1 MILAIFIHGQKLGN
15 FLLTKRSVNHFTG
28 RNNPEQNYNM
38 NGHILEG
45 VPMQKDLGIIVDKE
59 LKFHEQTA
67 AAVKKANQVLGIIKK
82 TIYTK
87 KRLQFPYCI
96 CHW

>member
-1 MILAIFIHGQKLGN
+1 MQ
-15 FLLTKRSVNHFTG
+15 
-28 RNNPEQNYNM
+28 NN
-38 NGHILEG
+38 
-45 VPMQKDLGIIVDKE
+45 LGIIVDKE

-87 KRLQFPYCI
+87 NKITLTVYVIGKTSPGMCKYCVGTSL
-96 CHW
+96 

>member
-1 MILAIFIHGQKLGN
+1 
-15 FLLTKRSVNHFTG
+15 
-28 RNNPEQNYNM
+28 M

-45 VPMQKDLGIIVDKE
+45 VTMQKDLEIIVDKE

-87 KRLQFPYCI
+87 NKIKLPLLYKSLVRPHLEYANAVWINNRLKEYRGERLN
-96 CHW
+96 